1 MSRYAVTSQP
11 IPEAES
17 EYSED
22 NEISARR
29 AIEQNFDSIQSDIDN
44 IRNQT
49 DGTGSA
55 ALRRKQF
62 LLMGAS
68 SG

>member
-22 NEISARR
+22 NDYIPPMSVGELLARIVEERKLKGLDTVTAVDAKDCIMREISVPFTR
-29 AIEQNFDSIQSDIDN
+29 D
-44 IRNQT
+44 
-49 DGTGSA
+49 
-55 ALRRKQF
+55 
-62 LLMGAS
+62 
-68 SG
+68 